1 MHCHRARYRVSKKIW
16 VPSFAYPS
24 SMHTHLTEVLSRL
37 DGARA
42 ALRGALDAIPAP
54 LQQQRPAP
62 DRWSAAEVLEHLT
75 LVERIF
81 GGRIVNAIDA
91 ARSGL
96 APEAHPRT
104 ALPDAVEQR
113 MGDRVNKRQ
122 APEPAQPTGTVD
134 VAAGWAA
141 LESNHGALRAA
152 LSTCDG
158 LALSQVTL
166 DHPFF
171 GTMTVYQWVEL
182 MAAHEGRH
190 TEQIKE
196 IASALAT

>member
-1 MHCHRARYRVSKKIW
+1 
-16 VPSFAYPS
+16 
-24 SMHTHLTEVLSRL
+24 MHTHLADVLSRL
-37 DGARA
+37 DQARA
-42 ALRGALDAIPAP
+42 ALRGAVDQVPPA
-54 LQQQRPAP
+54 LHRQKPAA
-62 DRWSAAEVLEHLT
+62 DRWSAAEVIEHLT

-81 GGRIVNAIDA
+81 GGRIIKAIDE

-96 APEAHPRT
+96 AAEAHARAP
-104 ALPDAVEQR
+104 LPDPVEQR
-113 MGDRVNKRQ
+113 MKDRANKRQ
-122 APEPAQPTGTVD
+122 APETAVPTGTVD
-134 VAAGWAA
+134 VATGWAA
-141 LESNHGALRAA
+141 LESNHATLRATLA
-152 LSTCDG
+152 GCDG

-196 IASALAT
+196 IAAVLT

>member
-1 MHCHRARYRVSKKIW
+1 
-16 VPSFAYPS
+16 
-24 SMHTHLTEVLSRL
+24 MHTHVTEVLSRL
-37 DGARA
+37 DRARA
-42 ALRGALDAIPAP
+42 TLRGAIDAIPAAK
-54 LQQQRPAP
+54 QRQRPAA

-75 LVERIF
+75 LVEAIF
-81 GGRIVNAIDA
+81 GGRIVHAVTA
-91 ARSGL
+91 AKSGL
-96 APEAHPRT
+96 SPESTPRAP
-104 ALPDAVEQR
+104 LPDDVEQR
-113 MGDRVNKRQ
+113 MGDRVNKRK
-122 APEPAQPTGTVD
+122 APDTAQPTGAVD

-141 LESNHGALRAA
+141 LEGNQATLRAA
-152 LSTCDG
+152 LEGCDG

-196 IASALAT
+196 IAAALA

>member
-1 MHCHRARYRVSKKIW
+1 
-16 VPSFAYPS
+16 
-24 SMHTHLTEVLSRL
+24 MHTHLIDVLTRL
-37 DGARA
+37 DTARA
-42 ALRGALDAIPAP
+42 T
-54 LQQQRPAP
+54 

-81 GGRIVNAIDA
+81 GGRIVKALDE

-96 APEAHPRT
+96 SSEAHART
-104 ALPDAVEQR
+104 PLPDAVEQR
-113 MGDRVNKRQ
+113 MVDRVNRRQ
-122 APEPAQPTGTVD
+122 APEPAQPTGTLD
-134 VAAGWAA
+134 VATGWAT
-141 LESNHGALRAA
+141 LESNHETLRTALAG
-152 LSTCDG
+152 CDG

-171 GTMTVYQWVEL
+171 GTMNVYQWVEL

-196 IASALAT
+196 IAAALV